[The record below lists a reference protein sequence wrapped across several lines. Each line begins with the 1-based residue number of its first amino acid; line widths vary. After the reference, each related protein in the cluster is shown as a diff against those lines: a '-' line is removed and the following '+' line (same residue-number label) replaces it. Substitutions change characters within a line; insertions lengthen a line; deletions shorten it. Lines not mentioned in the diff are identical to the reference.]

1 MIPSLVGLDV
11 PNAVAELEYLRVV
24 AALVDSDHRP
34 LFSGSGEK
42 ERCRV
47 LGQDP
52 PPSTEVVLD
61 ELTVTVT
68 ITVRCPRRG
77 RAV

>member
-1 MIPSLVGLDV
+1 M
-11 PNAVAELEYLRVV
+11 

-52 PPSTEVVLD
+52 PPSTEVVVD
-61 ELTVTVT
+61 ELTVTS